1 MSPVG
6 RCSIGRLSRR
16 RRPIAIFT
24 LVEQLASDPG
34 PNEREQIERLLAK
47 IETALSLLE
56 PNDPIGR
63 GE

>member
-1 MSPVG
+1 MST
-6 RCSIGRLSRR
+6 IEKLFAQKQRLMG
-16 RRPIAIFT
+16 
-24 LVEQLASDPG
+24 QLASDPG

-56 PNDPIGR
+56 PNDPISP